1 MYKVA
6 IVDDEPVIVR
16 GLTMTIQWEKYNC
29 RVVGTA
35 GDGQEGMKLIR
46 EKRPDILISDIC
58 MPGIDGLTMIAGMK
72 SEFGPMQITI
82 LTGFRD
88 FDYAQQAIRL
98 GVTRF
103 LLKPSK
109 MDELD
114 EAIRVMIENL
124 QRQGIMGTDGESE
137 NGVNTG
143 KTGNAGDTEGGGNT
157 GSTGNTA
164 GKGPTGQSAE
174 NAPEYPAIKDTAS
187 KGAAQTAPG
196 NEPSDKDAA
205 GEDREAGET
214 DSPAS
219 CFIVKN
225 ALAYIE
231 ENYREK
237 LKLSDVADQIYVSQ
251 WHLSKLL
258 NKHTGQ
264 NFSEILNNIRIEK
277 AKELL
282 KDPSLRIGDI
292 AEEVGFLD
300 MAHFSRV
307 FKKQAGISA
316 NEYRNTILGR

>member
-16 GLTMTIQWEKYNC
+16 GLTKMIPWESYNC

-46 EKRPDILISDIC
+46 EQKPDILISDIC

-72 SEFGPMQITI
+72 SEFGHMQITI

-109 MDELD
+109 MDELE
-114 EAIRVMIENL
+114 EAVRVMIENL
-124 QRQGIMGTDGESE
+124 EKQGITGKEDGTDEGVGE
-137 NGVNTG
+137 NTPKAEGNREGEEG
-143 KTGNAGDTEGGGNT
+143 KEKA
-157 GSTGNTA
+157 
-164 GKGPTGQSAE
+164 
-174 NAPEYPAIKDTAS
+174 
-187 KGAAQTAPG
+187 
-196 NEPSDKDAA
+196 EPSEGKE
-205 GEDREAGET
+205 GEET

-219 CFIVKN
+219 CFSVKN
-225 ALAYIE
+225 ARAYIE

-264 NFSEILNNIRIEK
+264 NFSEILNTIRIEK

-300 MAHFSRV
+300 VAHFSRV

-316 NEYRNTILGR
+316 NEYRNTKLGS

>member
-1 MYKVA
+1 MNIQGDIMYKVA

-16 GLTMTIQWEKYNC
+16 GLTKMIPWESYNC

-46 EKRPDILISDIC
+46 EQKPDILISDIC

-72 SEFGPMQITI
+72 SEFGHMQITI

-109 MDELD
+109 MDELE
-114 EAIRVMIENL
+114 EAVRVMIENL
-124 QRQGIMGTDGESE
+124 EKQGITGKEDGTDEGVGE
-137 NGVNTG
+137 NTPKAEGNREGEEG
-143 KTGNAGDTEGGGNT
+143 KEKA
-157 GSTGNTA
+157 
-164 GKGPTGQSAE
+164 
-174 NAPEYPAIKDTAS
+174 
-187 KGAAQTAPG
+187 
-196 NEPSDKDAA
+196 EPSEGKE
-205 GEDREAGET
+205 GEET

-264 NFSEILNNIRIEK
+264 NFSEILNTIRIEK

-300 MAHFSRV
+300 VAHFSLSL
-307 FKKQAGISA
+307 IH
-316 NEYRNTILGR
+316 I

>member
-46 EKRPDILISDIC
+46 EMRPDILISDIC

-72 SEFGPMQITI
+72 SEFGHMQITI

-124 QRQGIMGTDGESE
+124 QRQGIMGTDEG
-137 NGVNTG
+137 
-143 KTGNAGDTEGGGNT
+143 TGNGGNT
-157 GSTGNTA
+157 GNSGNTVNNGNTA
-164 GKGPTGQSAE
+164 GKDHTGQETGKAQDGSAQ
-174 NAPEYPAIKDTAS
+174 KDTAIIDTTKNAS
-187 KGAAQTAPG
+187 GSEASEKDTAA
-196 NEPSDKDAA
+196 EEDKD
-205 GEDREAGET
+205 AGET

>member
-1 MYKVA
+1 MNIQGDIMYKVA

-16 GLTMTIQWEKYNC
+16 GLTKMIPWESYNC

-46 EKRPDILISDIC
+46 EQKPDILISDIC

-72 SEFGPMQITI
+72 SEFGHMQITI

-109 MDELD
+109 MDELE
-114 EAIRVMIENL
+114 EAVRVMIENL
-124 QRQGIMGTDGESE
+124 ETQGITGKEDGTDEGVGEITPKAE
-137 NGVNTG
+137 GNREGEEG
-143 KTGNAGDTEGGGNT
+143 KEKA
-157 GSTGNTA
+157 
-164 GKGPTGQSAE
+164 
-174 NAPEYPAIKDTAS
+174 
-187 KGAAQTAPG
+187 
-196 NEPSDKDAA
+196 EPSEGKE
-205 GEDREAGET
+205 GEET

-264 NFSEILNNIRIEK
+264 NFSEILNTIRIEK

-300 MAHFSRV
+300 VAHFSRV

-316 NEYRNTILGR
+316 NEYRNTKLGS

>member
-1 MYKVA
+1 MNIQGDIMYKVA

-16 GLTMTIQWEKYNC
+16 GLTKMIPWESYNC

-46 EKRPDILISDIC
+46 EQKPDILISDIC

-72 SEFGPMQITI
+72 SEFGHMQITI

-109 MDELD
+109 MDELE
-114 EAIRVMIENL
+114 EAVRVMIENL
-124 QRQGIMGTDGESE
+124 EKQGITGKEDGTDESVGE
-137 NGVNTG
+137 NTPKAEGNREGEEG
-143 KTGNAGDTEGGGNT
+143 KEKA
-157 GSTGNTA
+157 
-164 GKGPTGQSAE
+164 
-174 NAPEYPAIKDTAS
+174 
-187 KGAAQTAPG
+187 
-196 NEPSDKDAA
+196 EPSEGKE
-205 GEDREAGET
+205 GEET

-264 NFSEILNNIRIEK
+264 NFSEILNTIRIEK

-300 MAHFSRV
+300 VAHFSRV

-316 NEYRNTILGR
+316 NEYRNTKLGS